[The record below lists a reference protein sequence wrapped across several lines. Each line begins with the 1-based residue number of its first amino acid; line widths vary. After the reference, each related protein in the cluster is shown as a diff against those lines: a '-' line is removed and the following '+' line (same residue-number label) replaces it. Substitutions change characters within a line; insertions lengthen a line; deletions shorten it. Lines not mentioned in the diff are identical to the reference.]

1 MEKFNPCFTLDN
13 RDPGNVLREACPA
26 REVLEVL
33 VSKWTLLIIH
43 ALSDGAS
50 RPGDLR
56 RKIQGISEKVLS
68 QNLRELES
76 RNLVTRTVF
85 REVPPKVE
93 YELTD
98 LGISLWK
105 AAQELNNWVERN
117 CHFLIKS
124 PDQSQ

>member
-1 MEKFNPCFTLDN
+1 MEKFNDCFILDN
-13 RDPGNVLREACPA
+13 KEPGNVLREACPA

-68 QNLRELES
+68 QNLKELES

-93 YELTD
+93 YALTELGT
-98 LGISLWK
+98 SLWQ
-105 AAQELNNWVERN
+105 AANELNRWVEQN
-117 CHFLIKS
+117 CHFLIKDTDPS
-124 PDQSQ
+124 M

>member
-1 MEKFNPCFTLDN
+1 MEKFNDCFTLDN
-13 RDPGNVLREACPA
+13 KEPGNVLREACPA

-33 VSKWTLLIIH
+33 ISKWTLLIIH

-68 QNLRELES
+68 QNLKEIES

-85 REVPPKVE
+85 REAPSKVE
-93 YELTD
+93 YALTEM
-98 LGISLWK
+98 GTSLRQ
-105 AAQELNNWVERN
+105 AANELNRW
-117 CHFLIKS
+117 
-124 PDQSQ
+124 

>member
-1 MEKFNPCFTLDN
+1 MEKFNDCFTLDN
-13 RDPGNVLREACPA
+13 KEPGNVLREACPA

-33 VSKWTLLIIH
+33 ISKWTLLIIH

-68 QNLRELES
+68 QNLKELES
-76 RNLVTRTVF
+76 RHLVTRTVF

-93 YELTD
+93 YALTK
-98 LGISLWK
+98 LGTSLWQ
-105 AAQELNNWVERN
+105 AANELNRWVEQN
-117 CHFLIKS
+117 CHFLIKDTDPS
-124 PDQSQ
+124 L

>member
-68 QNLRELES
+68 QNLKELES

-105 AAQELNNWVERN
+105 AAQELNKWVERN
-117 CHFLIKS
+117 CHFLIKN
-124 PDQSQ
+124 PDHSQ

>member
-1 MEKFNPCFTLDN
+1 MEKFNDCFTLDN
-13 RDPGNVLREACPA
+13 KEPGNVLREACPA

-68 QNLRELES
+68 QNLKELES

-85 REVPPKVE
+85 REIPPKVE
-93 YELTD
+93 YALTELGT
-98 LGISLWK
+98 SLWQ
-105 AAQELNNWVERN
+105 AANELNRWVEQN
-117 CHFLIKS
+117 CHFLIKDTDPS
-124 PDQSQ
+124 M

>member
-1 MEKFNPCFTLDN
+1 MEKFNDCFTLDN
-13 RDPGNVLREACPA
+13 KEPGNVLREACPA

-68 QNLRELES
+68 QNLKELES

-93 YELTD
+93 YALTELGT
-98 LGISLWK
+98 SLWQ
-105 AAQELNNWVERN
+105 AANELNRWVEQN
-117 CHFLIKS
+117 CHFLIKDTDPS
-124 PDQSQ
+124 M

>member
-1 MEKFNPCFTLDN
+1 MEKFNDCFTLDN
-13 RDPGNVLREACPA
+13 KEPGNVLREACPA

-68 QNLRELES
+68 QNLKELES

-93 YELTD
+93 YALTELGT
-98 LGISLWK
+98 SLWQ
-105 AAQELNNWVERN
+105 AANELNRWVEQN
-117 CHFLIKS
+117 CHFLIKDTDPS
-124 PDQSQ
+124 L

>member
-1 MEKFNPCFTLDN
+1 MEKFNDCFTLDN
-13 RDPGNVLREACPA
+13 KEPGNVLREACPA

-33 VSKWTLLIIH
+33 ISKWTLLIIH

-68 QNLRELES
+68 QNLKELES
-76 RNLVTRTVF
+76 RHLVTRTVF

-93 YELTD
+93 YALTELGT
-98 LGISLWK
+98 SLWQ
-105 AAQELNNWVERN
+105 AANELNRWVEKN
-117 CHFLIKS
+117 CHFLIKDTDPS
-124 PDQSQ
+124 L

>member
-1 MEKFNPCFTLDN
+1 MGKFNGCFTLDN
-13 RDPGNVLREACPA
+13 KEPGNVLREACPA

-68 QNLRELES
+68 QNLKELES

-93 YELTD
+93 YALTELGT
-98 LGISLWK
+98 SLWQ
-105 AAQELNNWVERN
+105 AANELNRWVEQN
-117 CHFLIKS
+117 CHFLIKDTDPS
-124 PDQSQ
+124 M

>member
-1 MEKFNPCFTLDN
+1 MEKFNDCFTLDN
-13 RDPGNVLREACPA
+13 KEPGNVLREACPA

-68 QNLRELES
+68 QNLKELES

-93 YELTD
+93 YALAELGT
-98 LGISLWK
+98 SLM
-105 AAQELNNWVERN
+105 QRMN
-117 CHFLIKS
+117 S
-124 PDQSQ
+124 TGG

>member
-1 MEKFNPCFTLDN
+1 MEKFNDCFTLDN
-13 RDPGNVLREACPA
+13 KEPGNVLREACPA

-33 VSKWTLLIIH
+33 ISKWTLLIIH

-68 QNLRELES
+68 QNLKELES

-93 YELTD
+93 YALTELGT
-98 LGISLWK
+98 SLWQ
-105 AAQELNNWVERN
+105 AANELNRWVEQN
-117 CHFLIKS
+117 CHFLIKDTDPS
-124 PDQSQ
+124 L

>member
-1 MEKFNPCFTLDN
+1 MEKFNDCFTLDN
-13 RDPGNVLREACPA
+13 KEPGNVLREACPA

-33 VSKWTLLIIH
+33 ISKWTLLIIH

-68 QNLRELES
+68 QNLKELES

-93 YELTD
+93 YALTELGT
-98 LGISLWK
+98 SLWQ
-105 AAQELNNWVERN
+105 AANELNRWVEQN
-117 CHFLIKS
+117 CHFLIKDTDPS
-124 PDQSQ
+124 M

>member
-1 MEKFNPCFTLDN
+1 MEKFNDCFTLDN
-13 RDPGNVLREACPA
+13 KEPGNVLREACPA

-43 ALSDGAS
+43 ALSDGPS

-68 QNLRELES
+68 QNLKELES
-76 RNLVTRTVF
+76 RNLVTRTVY

-93 YELTD
+93 YELTE
-98 LGISLWK
+98 LGTSLWQATK
-105 AAQELNNWVERN
+105 ELNKWVEMN
-117 CHFLIKS
+117 CQFLIKNEES
-124 PDQSQ
+124 LQ

>member
-1 MEKFNPCFTLDN
+1 MEKFNDCFTLDN
-13 RDPGNVLREACPA
+13 KEPGNVLREACPA

-33 VSKWTLLIIH
+33 ISKWTLLIIH

-68 QNLRELES
+68 QNLKELES
-76 RNLVTRTVF
+76 RHLVTRTVF

-93 YELTD
+93 YALTELGT
-98 LGISLWK
+98 SLWQ
-105 AAQELNNWVERN
+105 AANELNRWVEQN
-117 CHFLIKS
+117 CHFLIKDTDPS
-124 PDQSQ
+124 L

>member
-1 MEKFNPCFTLDN
+1 MEKFNDCFTLDN
-13 RDPGNVLREACPA
+13 KEPGNVLREACPA

-33 VSKWTLLIIH
+33 ISKWTLLNIH

-68 QNLRELES
+68 QNLKELES
-76 RNLVTRTVF
+76 RHLVTRTVF

-93 YELTD
+93 YALTELGT
-98 LGISLWK
+98 SLWQ
-105 AAQELNNWVERN
+105 AANELNRWVEQN
-117 CHFLIKS
+117 CHFLIKDTDPS
-124 PDQSQ
+124 L

>member
-1 MEKFNPCFTLDN
+1 MEKFNDCFTLDN
-13 RDPGNVLREACPA
+13 KEPGNVLRDACPA

-33 VSKWTLLIIH
+33 ISKWTLLIIH

-68 QNLRELES
+68 QNLKELES
-76 RNLVTRTVF
+76 RHLVTRTVF

-93 YELTD
+93 YALTELGT
-98 LGISLWK
+98 SLWQ
-105 AAQELNNWVERN
+105 AANELNRWVEQN
-117 CHFLIKS
+117 CHFLIKDTDPS
-124 PDQSQ
+124 L

>member
-1 MEKFNPCFTLDN
+1 MEKFNDCFTLDN
-13 RDPGNVLREACPA
+13 KEPGNVLREACPA

-33 VSKWTLLIIH
+33 ISKWTLLIIH

-68 QNLRELES
+68 QNLKELES
-76 RNLVTRTVF
+76 RHLVTRTVF

-93 YELTD
+93 YALTELGT
-98 LGISLWK
+98 SLWK
-105 AAQELNNWVERN
+105 AANELNRWVEQN
-117 CHFLIKS
+117 CHFLIKDTDPS
-124 PDQSQ
+124 L